1 MNKFW
6 GGILAVTAFVV
17 CPCHLPLTLGLLLG
31 VLAGTG
37 VGSFLAGHTG
47 LVYGIA
53 AGYFVLGLGAG
64 IYLWNR
70 KKRAFTRPA
79 WSMPSVERTG
89 ERTGER

>member
-31 VLAGTG
+31 VLGGTG
-37 VGSFLAGHTG
+37 IGGFIAGHTG

-53 AGYFVLGLGAG
+53 AGYFVLGLAG
-64 IYLWNR
+64 GWYLWSR
-70 KKRAFTRPA
+70 KKRQSEGRAC
-79 WSMPSVERTG
+79 SMPSVERTG
-89 ERTGER
+89 ER